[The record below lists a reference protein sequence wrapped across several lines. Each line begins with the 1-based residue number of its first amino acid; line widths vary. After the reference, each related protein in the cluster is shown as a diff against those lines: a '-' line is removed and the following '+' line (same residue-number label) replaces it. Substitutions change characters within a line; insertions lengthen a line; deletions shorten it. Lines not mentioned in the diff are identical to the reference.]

1 VKPDERSIYP
11 NLKLTIY
18 KTGIRQNRL
27 AKMVGIHEAYL
38 SRIVNGSREPGD
50 ALRQAIAT
58 ALHSEVEW
66 LFEREKVVS
75 FPAFLR
81 EDRVASWDTDV
92 PEAFACLVSLL
103 CGVPAVIV
111 VSGKSSM
118 RSKPSPLLLPGV
130 VLLLFVVPSVCSAL
144 VPGVTFSGATTW

>member
-1 VKPDERSIYP
+1 MKLDERSIYP

-58 ALHSEVEW
+58 ALHSDVDW

-75 FPAFLR
+75 FPTMIR
-81 EDRVASWDTDV
+81 EDRAAS
-92 PEAFACLVSLL
+92 
-103 CGVPAVIV
+103 
-111 VSGKSSM
+111 
-118 RSKPSPLLLPGV
+118 
-130 VLLLFVVPSVCSAL
+130 
-144 VPGVTFSGATTW
+144 

>member
-1 VKPDERSIYP
+1 MKLDERSIYP

-50 ALRQAIAT
+50 ALRQAIAI
-58 ALHSEVEW
+58 ALHSEVDW

-75 FPAFLR
+75 FPAFLQ
-81 EDRVASWDTDV
+81 EDRK
-92 PEAFACLVSLL
+92 VS
-103 CGVPAVIV
+103 
-111 VSGKSSM
+111 
-118 RSKPSPLLLPGV
+118 
-130 VLLLFVVPSVCSAL
+130 
-144 VPGVTFSGATTW
+144 

>member
-1 VKPDERSIYP
+1 VKLDERSIYP

-50 ALRQAIAT
+50 ALRQAIAD
-58 ALHSEVEW
+58 ALHSQVDW

-75 FPAFLR
+75 FPTMIHQ
-81 EDRVASWDTDV
+81 DRAAS
-92 PEAFACLVSLL
+92 
-103 CGVPAVIV
+103 
-111 VSGKSSM
+111 
-118 RSKPSPLLLPGV
+118 
-130 VLLLFVVPSVCSAL
+130 
-144 VPGVTFSGATTW
+144 

>member
-1 VKPDERSIYP
+1 MKLDERSIYP

-27 AKMVGIHEAYL
+27 AKLVGIHEAYL

-50 ALRQAIAT
+50 ALRQAIAA

-75 FPAFLR
+75 FPPLIR
-81 EDRVASWDTDV
+81 EGRQAS
-92 PEAFACLVSLL
+92 
-103 CGVPAVIV
+103 
-111 VSGKSSM
+111 
-118 RSKPSPLLLPGV
+118 
-130 VLLLFVVPSVCSAL
+130 
-144 VPGVTFSGATTW
+144 